1 MNDFNDIA
9 ATIRQLQGKRHQAM
23 AGAHLELLDALL
35 DDALIYIHSD
45 ASRDSKSSYLQK
57 VRDGVFHYDEVASL
71 DEDVTVLTPDT
82 AFVSGRMLLV
92 GRLAGVT
99 KRFDNRFLA
108 VWVRRH
114 DGQWR
119 LAAFQPTP
127 VTVATSP

>member
-1 MNDFNDIA
+1 MNDFDDIA

-23 AGAHLELLDALL
+23 AGAHLELLDAML
-35 DDALIYIHSD
+35 DEALIYTHSD
-45 ASRDSKSSYLQK
+45 ASRDRKSSYLQK
-57 VRDGVFHYDEVASL
+57 VRDGVFDYDEVVSS
-71 DEDVTVLTPDT
+71 EEEVTVLTPDT
-82 AFVSGRMLLV
+82 ALVSGRMHLV
-92 GRLAGVT
+92 GRLAGAT

-127 VTVATSP
+127 TTVATSP